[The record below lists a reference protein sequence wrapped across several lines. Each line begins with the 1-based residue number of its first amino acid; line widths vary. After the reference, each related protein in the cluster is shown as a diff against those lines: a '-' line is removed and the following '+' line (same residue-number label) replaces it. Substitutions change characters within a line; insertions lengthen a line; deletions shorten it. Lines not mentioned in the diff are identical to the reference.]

1 MRVEKLFPPDVTMV
15 CKLSKDGI
23 ITFVNQAYEQIT
35 GYSQAELVGNSHEV
49 IQDPKLPKVMQERV
63 WDLINQGQHTY
74 FISRNLTKHNEYFWT
89 LADVH
94 SRVHEG
100 RRTAIFIRR
109 KFLPYELK
117 QEFEKLYDTLYEIET
132 KGAGMETARRYLD
145 GWLED
150 RNASFGEYIVKKF
163 GGEDKI
169 KAYMTSEVSDEE
181 LFKIDVNEMK
191 IDEILKTLK
200 KKKRFFGLW

>member
-1 MRVEKLFPPDVTMV
+1 MKVEKVFPPDVTMV
-15 CKLSKDGI
+15 CKLSKEGI

-35 GYSQAELVGNSHEV
+35 GYSPSELIGNSHEV
-49 IQDPKLPKVMQERV
+49 IQDPELPKVVQDKV
-63 WDLINQGQHTY
+63 WQLINQGKHTY
-74 FISRNLTKHNEYFWT
+74 FVSRNLTKNNEFFWT
-89 LADVH
+89 VADIH
-94 SRVHEG
+94 SKIHEG

-109 KFLPYELK
+109 KFLPYELRL
-117 QEFEKLYDTLYEIET
+117 EFEKLYDTLHEIET
-132 KGAGMETARRYLD
+132 KGGGVETARRYLN

-150 RNASFGEYIVKKF
+150 RNSQFGQYIVRRF

-169 KAYMTSEVSDEE
+169 RKYMTSEVPDEE